1 MAKSQQFQKE
11 VYPEDFSEDD
21 IINYDIL
28 FAQAKLLYPL
38 YESWVLKI
46 GIESYIR
53 KIRGDIHQSSKEEI
67 KAIKDEYLK
76 TKGQKLYETL
86 SNLNIENEILQTE
99 GQETN
104 LP

>member
-11 VYPEDFSEDD
+11 VYPDDFTSDD

-53 KIRGDIHQSSKEEI
+53 KIRGDIHISSKEEI

-76 TKGQKLYETL
+76 TKNQMLYETL